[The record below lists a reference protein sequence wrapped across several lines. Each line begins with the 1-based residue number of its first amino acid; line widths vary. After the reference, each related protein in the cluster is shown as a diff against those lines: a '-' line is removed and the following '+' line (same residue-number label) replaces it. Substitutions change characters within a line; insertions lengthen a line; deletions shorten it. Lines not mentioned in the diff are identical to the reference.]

1 MEFFLF
7 LLVKA
12 YLSSIFTNYGILV
25 FVLVIPVI
33 LNSTILNSYLY
44 KLVSYHLTYGRF
56 FDIHFRADSP
66 LKIFVTPPFLPPL
79 HDLFSL

>member
-33 LNSTILNSYLY
+33 LNSTILNSY
-44 KLVSYHLTYGRF
+44 
-56 FDIHFRADSP
+56 
-66 LKIFVTPPFLPPL
+66 
-79 HDLFSL
+79 

>member
-25 FVLVIPVI
+25 FVLAIPLI
-33 LNSTILNSYLY
+33 YL
-44 KLVSYHLTYGRF
+44 SN
-56 FDIHFRADSP
+56 
-66 LKIFVTPPFLPPL
+66 IFVIKNSNGYRRVLLVRLTVGSPK
-79 HDLFSL
+79 S